1 MGVCTGI
8 SARSSVSESLWNKPR
23 RHLRVSALGFPK
35 RGMLPGPDDIAAKFQ
50 THHDPYAPNSM
61 WFVPWLA
68 GATVIALVVGL
79 IVFLVLN

>member
-1 MGVCTGI
+1 
-8 SARSSVSESLWNKPR
+8 
-23 RHLRVSALGFPK
+23 
-35 RGMLPGPDDIAAKFQ
+35 MLPGPDDIAAKFQ

>member
-1 MGVCTGI
+1 
-8 SARSSVSESLWNKPR
+8 
-23 RHLRVSALGFPK
+23 
-35 RGMLPGPDDIAAKFQ
+35 MLPRPDDIDAKFQ
-50 THHDPYAPNSM
+50 THHDPYAPDSM